1 MVGLARFEDVSVVY
15 LFDKAGVCFGCK
27 KVLRNSMVVFVLSLC
42 FIKVCDD
49 GDLSAC
55 ECGV

>member
-27 KVLRNSMVVFVLSLC
+27 KVLRNSMVVFCLVTLFHQGLR
-42 FIKVCDD
+42 
-49 GDLSAC
+49 
-55 ECGV
+55 